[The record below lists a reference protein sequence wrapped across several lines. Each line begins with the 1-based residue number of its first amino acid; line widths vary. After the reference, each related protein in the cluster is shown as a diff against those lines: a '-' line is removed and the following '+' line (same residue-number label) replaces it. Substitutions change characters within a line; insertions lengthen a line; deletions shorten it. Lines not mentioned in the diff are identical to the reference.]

1 MCQIVLMSVQGKY
14 EFILRTSLKPYAGLS
29 PKIMYLYQQGNLQ
42 DLLGFIPSILEDV
55 TLKNK

>member
-1 MCQIVLMSVQGKY
+1 MSVQGKY